1 MRLIAFIKKYK
12 KHLIVLLFI
21 TVSLL
26 IIRFIASIDFNTLKV
41 YLKEAPGAF
50 AGVFLMSSFTYVC
63 GAVAW
68 SLCMGKEGEK
78 TNIGELFMFK
88 QVGEMLTL
96 FNPTGVI
103 AGDGLKSVYLS
114 KIGIPTKEG
123 LTSILLSRILVALSG
138 VFLIVLSIVYLT
150 IGRADS
156 MNYALIIILSVA
168 VLLGAGIGL
177 VVLML
182 SPKLYFAKTVDRLR
196 NKTHWSFLTEEIVKH
211 CYDIN
216 LVLHQYSRRH
226 KLKFC
231 TAFFLCVM
239 QWIFGAGEFYIIL
252 HTFGFDIHVFDAV
265 AIEMGV
271 IFFKFLGSV
280 IPGQLGVE
288 EYGNKVMLDSV
299 GIVSNEVWLAASLMR
314 RGRQLVWLI
323 ITGLF
328 VLIISK
334 RTSIKLINK

>member
-12 KHLIVLLFI
+12 KQLIVLLFI

-168 VLLGAGIGL
+168 VL
-177 VVLML
+177 
-182 SPKLYFAKTVDRLR
+182 
-196 NKTHWSFLTEEIVKH
+196 FLTADKIPSGREIHMVIITELTAK
-211 CYDIN
+211 IN
-216 LVLHQYSRRH
+216 VFGSL
-226 KLKFC
+226 LKKYGN
-231 TAFFLCVM
+231 TAFPD
-239 QWIFGAGEFYIIL
+239 
-252 HTFGFDIHVFDAV
+252 T
-265 AIEMGV
+265 
-271 IFFKFLGSV
+271 
-280 IPGQLGVE
+280 
-288 EYGNKVMLDSV
+288 
-299 GIVSNEVWLAASLMR
+299 
-314 RGRQLVWLI
+314 
-323 ITGLF
+323 
-328 VLIISK
+328 
-334 RTSIKLINK
+334 